1 MTAPPVPTQI
11 KSDLRLQITDVL
23 TSVFQERA
31 TKAATYGETV
41 EHHWALAEQSVLGGK
56 LVRPLLLMQTYD
68 ALRKHSLERE
78 GDYATALS
86 IASAVELLHCSFLM
100 HDDVIDGDLTRR
112 GRPNLIGTL
121 LAEFEANPE
130 NQAAPSAPPGK
141 YGASRGLHWA
151 RTGGI
156 LIGDLM
162 LASAHQAFARA
173 PLPRNTH
180 LRLLDLLEHT
190 ITESI
195 AGELLD
201 VGLSNAIITPDIA
214 TVLAMSTH
222 KTATYT
228 FEFPLRAAAIL
239 AASDAALERTLTLAG
254 RHLGL
259 AYQLQ
264 DDLLSTFGDPNQ
276 HGKDPFSDLRE
287 GKQTALI
294 SRARQT
300 TEWERIEELFGKP
313 DLSMQEGARLREM
326 LVTCGSQGFVQNL
339 VDDQIAKFHGL
350 LVHTDSEVPA
360 DVQRVLLDLAQQLE
374 GRKS

>member
-11 KSDLRLQITDVL
+11 QFDLRSQIVEKL

-31 TKAATYGETV
+31 TKAAAYGEII
-41 EHHWALAEQSVLGGK
+41 EHHWALAQQTVLGGK
-56 LVRPLLLMQTYD
+56 LLRPLLLMQTFD
-68 ALRKHSLERE
+68 ALRDYTVTRE
-78 GDYATALS
+78 GEFTTALS
-86 IASAVELLHCSFLM
+86 IASAVELLHCAFLM

-130 NQAAPSAPPGK
+130 NQSESSTTSSKYVPP
-141 YGASRGLHWA
+141 RGLHWA
-151 RTGGI
+151 RTGGV
-156 LIGDLM
+156 LIGDLL
-162 LASAHQAFARA
+162 LASTHQVFARA
-173 PLPRNTH
+173 PLPRTIH

-190 ITESI
+190 ITESV

-201 VGLSNAIITPDIA
+201 VGLSNAIITPDLA
-214 TVLAMSTH
+214 TVLSMSTY

-239 AASDAALERTLTLAG
+239 AASDAALEHTLTLAG

-294 SRARQT
+294 SHARLTAQ
-300 TEWERIEELFGKP
+300 WDRIEELFGKP
-313 DLSMQEGARLREM
+313 DLSLEEGTRLQEL
-326 LVTCGSQGFVQNL
+326 LITCGSERFVQGL
-339 VDDQIAKFHGL
+339 VDDQLVKFHDL
-350 LVHTDSEVPA
+350 LVHPDSDVPV
-360 DVQRVLLDLAQQLE
+360 DVQRVLLNLAQQVQ